1 LAVSDG
7 AMDRAEVRD
16 RLAAVVREAGA
27 LALQTFRGQLKS
39 WIKGKSSPVS
49 EADLAVDALLRERL
63 LTILDAGWLSEE
75 TEDDPARLQRT
86 DVWVVDPID
95 GTRAYLAGL
104 PDWAIS
110 VALVNAGR
118 PVVAALYAPVTDEL
132 FLSIAG
138 TGATL
143 NGVPIKASKGDQIA
157 DAKFSGPKRR
167 LESLATIE
175 PAIQTMP
182 RVPSLA
188 LRLARVATGAL
199 DGAFA
204 GPDSHD
210 WDLAAADLL
219 VHEAGGLIS
228 TVTGQSL
235 VYNRP
240 NPVHDALLA
249 AGRARHAV
257 LLSLIRDRLAEF
269 A

>member
-1 LAVSDG
+1 MAVSDG

-16 RLAAVVREAGA
+16 RLAAAVREAGA

-63 LTILDAGWLSEE
+63 LTIHDAGWLSEE
-75 TEDDPARLQRT
+75 TEDDPARLQRS

-104 PDWAIS
+104 PDWAVS

-175 PAIQTMP
+175 PTIQTMP